1 MTKKNN
7 INERTLLLSDISI
20 KRPVF
25 AAVVSL
31 DTGNIW
37 IILNEGPSDQRVP

>member
-7 INERTLLLSDISI
+7 TKERTLLLSDISI

-31 DTGNIW
+31 
-37 IILNEGPSDQRVP
+37 ILEYLEYLQ